1 MIMNK
6 EKNFVSAVIYVH
18 NNEDSIREF
27 LIALGKTLKDNFEKY
42 EIICANDFSTDDSIN
57 EIKKAA
63 DEIDGSLSFVNMSY
77 YQGIELSMNAGV
89 DLAIGDFVFEFDNAF
104 MDYSVDEIMNVYNHS
119 LEGYDIVSAAPKNYK
134 SISSKLFYG
143 IFNKYSN
150 TTYKLR
156 TESFRVLSR
165 RAINRVHAM
174 SRTTPYRKAIYAN
187 CGLKMDIIIY
197 DNSILDKKRKSQEL
211 IDNRKD
217 LAINSLVL
225 FTDIAYKFAI
235 VLASIM
241 MLVTAGTGIYTV
253 VVFLGNVKPVE
264 GWTTTMLFLSF
275 AFFGVF
281 AIAAVI
287 IKYLTIILNLSFN
300 KLRYTI
306 ESVEKLNK

>member
-1 MIMNK
+1 MNK

-27 LIALGKTLKDNFEKY
+27 LIALGKTLQDNFEKY

-63 DEIDGSLSFVNMSY
+63 DVIDGSLSFVNMSY

-134 SISSKLFYG
+134 NISAKLFYG

-174 SRTTPYRKAIYAN
+174 SRTIPYRKAIYAN